1 MVREKKL
8 RKSCFW
14 FGTYQKQ
21 LDLLDCHEMVIYIYY
36 KDSNK
41 AKFKNELKSK
51 LLNKHDTYVK
61 IKFSEIIMHQ
71 KNISSR
77 ISTSRNDSSG

>member
-1 MVREKKL
+1 M
-8 RKSCFW
+8 
-14 FGTYQKQ
+14 
-21 LDLLDCHEMVIYIYY
+21 DCHEMVIYIYY

-51 LLNKHDTYVK
+51 FLNKHDTYVK

-71 KNISSR
+71 KR
-77 ISTSRNDSSG
+77 YQQ